1 LAAATLDEST
11 EPLPP
16 ASVAPQDK
24 VLAALAELHQ
34 RFEDE
39 QISFE
44 DFESSKAGLIA
55 QLHIS

>member
-1 LAAATLDEST
+1 LAAATVDDSA
-11 EPLPP
+11 EPQPP
-16 ASVAPQDK
+16 APVAPQDK
-24 VLAALAELHQ
+24 ILAALAELHQ

-44 DFESSKAGLIA
+44 DFESSKAGLLA